1 MGPLKRL
8 PGMVNL
14 IMFKPFQ
21 NALSERPDEKR
32 VYVFRNILLNHGHAA
47 VVRNSRGSEISAACG
62 QLRVTV
68 IVATD
73 LRR

>member
-1 MGPLKRL
+1 MGLLKKL

-32 VYVFRNILLNHGHAA
+32 MYVFRNILLNHGHAA
-47 VVRNSRGSEISAACG
+47 VVRTAWAGESQPLAVNSE
-62 QLRVTV
+62 
-68 IVATD
+68 
-73 LRR
+73 

>member
-1 MGPLKRL
+1 VNDSDESAHRLIGPLKKQ

-32 VYVFRNILLNHGHAA
+32 VYVFRIILLNHGHAPWSGTA
-47 VVRNSRGSEISAACG
+47 
-62 QLRVTV
+62 
-68 IVATD
+68 
-73 LRR
+73 